1 MERKQCSI
9 LDCHQQNWVVC
20 DRCILN
26 FLQPHLAQVEENSY
40 EFSQIQQTLRLF
52 KQALEKE
59 CVISLD
65 INGHVEFMTQNAEQL
80 LSHYFLTYTPPFLPN
95 PLHHWFNRQISQ
107 LKLNDEVPY
116 SCLPLHIE
124 QKGQQLIIYL
134 ITDSIKN
141 KYVLLLEEQPPQSF
155 SINTLELLNLTQRE
169 AEVLFWIAKDK
180 SNTEVAKVLGCS
192 KETIRKHLENIYKKL
207 GVQTRMGAV
216 MVSLEKLGLLKN

>member
-1 MERKQCSI
+1 MERNQCI
-9 LDCHQQNWVVC
+9 VLGCNQQNWVVC

-40 EFSQIQQTLRLF
+40 EFSQIQQILRFF
-52 KQALEKE
+52 KRALERE

-65 INGHVEFMTQNAEQL
+65 MDGQVEFMTQNAEQL
-80 LSHYFLTYTPPFLPN
+80 LSHYFPTYTPPLLPDL
-95 PLHHWFNRQISQ
+95 LHHWFNRQISQ
-107 LKLNDEVPY
+107 LKLNGDIPY

-134 ITDSIKN
+134 IADLIKS
-141 KYVLLLEEQPPQSF
+141 KYALLLEEQQPQSF
-155 SINTLELLNLTQRE
+155 SIDTLELLNLTQRE

-180 SNTEVAKVLGCS
+180 NNTEVAKILGCS
-192 KETIRKHLENIYKKL
+192 KETIRKHLENIYRKL

-216 MVSLEKLGLLKN
+216 MVSLEKLGLLKE